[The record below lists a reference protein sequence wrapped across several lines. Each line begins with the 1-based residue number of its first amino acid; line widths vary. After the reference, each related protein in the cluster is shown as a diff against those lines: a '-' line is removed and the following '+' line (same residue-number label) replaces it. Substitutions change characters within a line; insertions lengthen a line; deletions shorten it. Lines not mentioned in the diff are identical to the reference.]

1 MSIPAYPAAHA
12 VASTVHA
19 YFASHVDAARQDG
32 EVRVAPLPGP
42 ETIAAMIDAAF
53 WTSLRR
59 EEGYQPRISL
69 AYLPQEQARLP
80 MAFQRRLPLN
90 ASALARLAAAL
101 DRPGLHLAVWHD
113 DNGLSAWGTSRILP
127 TMCFVVEAVAPGL
140 LVVKHPRRDESGKYV
155 NVAVL
160 EGDHIKV
167 LDQNLSSLPEYPA
180 LVASLLGFDPFVSG
194 RDSVNPLVRLA
205 VAMRAHGRGGSLL
218 VVRAGSES
226 WRESIAHPI
235 PYAVAP
241 PYRELADLVSEEPAP
256 DGLKLWHDELDEA
269 VVAIAGLTAVDGA
282 TIMTDCYDL
291 LAFGA
296 KIGRRE
302 GSPPVAYINVREP
315 VEGGQSVIVEPAELG
330 GTRHLSA
337 AQFVQDQQ
345 DVVALV
351 ASQDGRFTAFAWS
364 PVDGMVHAYRVETL
378 LL

>member
-1 MSIPAYPAAHA
+1 MPAYPAAHT

-19 YFASHVDAARQDG
+19 YFASHGETARLDG
-32 EVRVAPLPGP
+32 ERRLAPLPGP
-42 ETIAAMIDAAF
+42 EIIEAMIDAAF

-59 EEGYQPRISL
+59 EEGYRPRISL
-69 AYLPQEQARLP
+69 AYLPEVQATLP
-80 MAFQRRLPLN
+80 MVFQRRLPLTAN
-90 ASALARLAAAL
+90 ALARLAAAL

-113 DNGLSAWGTSRILP
+113 EPGLSAWGTSRTLP

-160 EGDHIKV
+160 EGDRVKV
-167 LDQNLSSLPEYPA
+167 LDQRLSRLPEYPA
-180 LVASLLGFDPFVSG
+180 LVASLLGFDPFESG
-194 RDSVNPLVRLA
+194 RDSVNVLVRLA
-205 VAMRAHGRGGSLL
+205 VAMRGHGRGGSLL
-218 VVRAGSES
+218 VVREGSEQ
-226 WRESIAHPI
+226 WRESIVHPV

-241 PYRELADLVSEEPAP
+241 PYTELADLLREEPTPEA
-256 DGLKLWHDELDEA
+256 LKAWHDTLDQA

-282 TIMTDCYDL
+282 TLVTDRCEL

-302 GSPPVAYINVREP
+302 GMLPVARINLREP
-315 VEGGQSVIVEPAELG
+315 VEGAEALIVEPAELG

-345 DVVALV
+345 DAVALV
-351 ASQDGRFTAFAWS
+351 ASQDGRFTALAWS
-364 PVDGMVHAYRVETL
+364 AADAMVQAYRVETL